1 VTNVIVFPGRTR
13 FLTVSVDDALYQ
25 ELDPAHRRPAHVGG
39 LLLQYRPASAFGDG
53 EEPDFSVG
61 GYQPSGV
68 GCALL
73 FDTLAGERYEQDAA
87 GLVYRDGALL
97 APSAPVGFGVP
108 RTERYSRLRLGAE
121 AALFFIERTADGW
134 AFAIR
139 VTAPVLALIREP
151 GIRSADI
158 LPTLWLSLAARA
170 LDGANWNDAG
180 DEASGM
186 RPVIGAAS
194 RGARTH
200 TTAGF
205 DT

>member
-1 VTNVIVFPGRTR
+1 MTNVIVFPGRTR
-13 FLTVSVDDALYQ
+13 FLTVSVDDAIYHD
-25 ELDPAHRRPAHVGG
+25 LDPAHRRPTYING
-39 LLLQYRPASAFGDG
+39 LPLQYRSASALGDG

-61 GYQPSGV
+61 AYQPSGA

-73 FDTLAGERYEQDAA
+73 LDTVAGERYEQDAA
-87 GLVYRDGALL
+87 GLVYRDGEPL

-108 RTERYSRLRLGAE
+108 RTERYGRLHLGAE

-151 GIRSADI
+151 GIRSTDI

-170 LDGANWNDAG
+170 LDGANWDLPG
-180 DEASGM
+180 HGE
-186 RPVIGAAS
+186 I
-194 RGARTH
+194 T
-200 TTAGF
+200 
-205 DT
+205 